1 MSPSEAAGGF
11 RLDRLGVC
19 HSLQSLVSRPVPQT
33 LGESNLVAESSVIGS
48 FRVVSRAEW
57 CRALVVVVVVAVVVV
72 ATSPLHEGDGDRGR
86 ALEGAGYRVC
96 ASPSSASQTLTV
108 LNLRPPEPPNTSR
121 LSRSDVPR
129 PHSQRFKSFAASA
142 EHGRWRL
149 SRLEN
154 GLRIFEEDESQAIDS
169 ASPHPTSIST
179 PASKVRRPPR
189 RVSSTAAHTAPPWSG
204 RALLDSGHA
213 TNSVR
218 RSPTRLW
225 RRADGRE
232 AFRRITLTGDDTS
245 RPISHS
251 HASQGVGL
259 IFSHPEFVFNLLMDL
274 GKSRSHWDLTFD
286 RGEVV
291 QRLADNSDIIRVTYR
306 KQVCPDLHMTRDLR
320 HALPRVSIANTPLA
334 LTRAPRSSLP
344 SPCA

>member
-1 MSPSEAAGGF
+1 MTSQTS
-11 RLDRLGVC
+11 RRHVQVC
-19 HSLQSLVSRPVPQT
+19 HRRRLLAVFGWTDSVFAIHFRVWCPVRFRRR
-33 LGESNLVAESSVIGS
+33 GDNLVAESSPFDRS
-48 FRVVSRAEW
+48 VSSLERSGA
-57 CRALVVVVVVAVVVV
+57 ALVVVVVVAVVV

-204 RALLDSGHA
+204 ESASRLSPARRNVS
-213 TNSVR
+213 R
-218 RSPTRLW
+218 RSPTRL
-225 RRADGRE
+225 
-232 AFRRITLTGDDTS
+232 
-245 RPISHS
+245 
-251 HASQGVGL
+251 
-259 IFSHPEFVFNLLMDL
+259 
-274 GKSRSHWDLTFD
+274 
-286 RGEVV
+286 
-291 QRLADNSDIIRVTYR
+291 
-306 KQVCPDLHMTRDLR
+306 
-320 HALPRVSIANTPLA
+320 
-334 LTRAPRSSLP
+334 
-344 SPCA
+344 

>member
-1 MSPSEAAGGF
+1 M
-11 RLDRLGVC
+11 DRLGVC

-189 RVSSTAAHTAPPWSG
+189 RVS
-204 RALLDSGHA
+204 
-213 TNSVR
+213 
-218 RSPTRLW
+218 
-225 RRADGRE
+225 
-232 AFRRITLTGDDTS
+232 
-245 RPISHS
+245 
-251 HASQGVGL
+251 
-259 IFSHPEFVFNLLMDL
+259 
-274 GKSRSHWDLTFD
+274 FD
-286 RGEVV
+286 RSAHRAAVERGERFSTQSRATKCVSP
-291 QRLADNSDIIRVTYR
+291 LSD
-306 KQVCPDLHMTRDLR
+306 
-320 HALPRVSIANTPLA
+320 SA
-334 LTRAPRSSLP
+334 LTTATDARHFEGSR
-344 SPCA
+344 

>member
-154 GLRIFEEDESQAIDS
+154 GLRIFEEDESRAIDS

-204 RALLDSGHA
+204 ESASRLSPARRNVS
-213 TNSVR
+213 R
-218 RSPTRLW
+218 RSPTRL
-225 RRADGRE
+225 
-232 AFRRITLTGDDTS
+232 
-245 RPISHS
+245 
-251 HASQGVGL
+251 
-259 IFSHPEFVFNLLMDL
+259 
-274 GKSRSHWDLTFD
+274 
-286 RGEVV
+286 
-291 QRLADNSDIIRVTYR
+291 
-306 KQVCPDLHMTRDLR
+306 
-320 HALPRVSIANTPLA
+320 
-334 LTRAPRSSLP
+334 
-344 SPCA
+344 